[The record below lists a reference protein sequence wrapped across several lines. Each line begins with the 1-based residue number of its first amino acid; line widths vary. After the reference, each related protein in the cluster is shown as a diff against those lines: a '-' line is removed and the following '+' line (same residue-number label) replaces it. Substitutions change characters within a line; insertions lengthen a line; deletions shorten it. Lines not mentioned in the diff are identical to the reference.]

1 VKALVN
7 NASNRV
13 EHPRGEQILALVADS
28 LARSM
33 GEAIAAGSTIDT
45 DRILTTVTKAI
56 AGRLPVSCMAIL
68 LQSDPDK
75 SRVHLAD
82 DRYPA
87 WVTWVEDYITT
98 LLRPHEAPTTG
109 LSRHVIESGVPYFFP
124 RMTLASLASL
134 GSEEGRQYAAAHP
147 MPAPAD
153 EVGLLMVPMRS
164 GPAVVGTLA
173 IFDWGCTQVLG
184 DADLDWMQRAADR
197 VGLAIEN
204 AQMRNHAV
212 QRLERIATLSEVAM
226 AIASGQDMRVTF
238 KFILE
243 RTMATLRVDAADIVL
258 VDETEDVLFVAAS
271 AGFRSAHNAEVRS
284 HVPSDA
290 GKQWVIEHNIGSTA
304 AIEWIGQSRRW
315 MLAREGLL
323 SYTAAPLT
331 VREKF
336 VGALEVFSRAA
347 LEPDT
352 EWLSFLDAMASQ
364 AAIAY
369 DSSTMFEAL
378 RKRGGRAP
386 AHRVPPPDLSD
397 RELQILALLVQGA
410 SNREVAEKLHLS
422 QNTIK
427 FHVRQLLEKAE
438 VANRT
443 ELASRAVHGE
453 WV

>member
-1 VKALVN
+1 MN
-7 NASNRV
+7 SASHRV
-13 EHPRGEQILALVADS
+13 EYPRGEQILALVADS
-28 LARSM
+28 LTRTL
-33 GEAIAAGSTIDT
+33 GEAIAVGSTIDT

-56 AGRLPVSCMAIL
+56 AGRLPVTCMAIL

-82 DRYPA
+82 DRNPA
-87 WVTWVEDYITT
+87 FTRWVEDYIAT

-109 LSRHVIESGVPYFFP
+109 LSRRVLESGVPIFFP
-124 RMTLASLASL
+124 RMPLASLASI
-134 GSEEGRQYAAAHP
+134 GSEEGRHYAAEHP

-153 EVGLLMVPMRS
+153 ELGLLMVPMRS

-173 IFDWGCTQVLG
+173 IFDWGCTQVLA
-184 DADLDWMQRAADR
+184 DADLDWMQRAADT
-197 VGLAIEN
+197 VGITVEN

-212 QRLERIATLSEVAM
+212 QRLDRIATLSDVAM
-226 AIASGQDMRVTF
+226 AIASGQDLRVTF

-243 RTMATLRVDAADIVL
+243 RAMATLRVDAADILL
-258 VDETEDVLFVAAS
+258 VDETEDVVFVAAN
-271 AGFRSAHNAEVRS
+271 AGFRTVHSAEARG
-284 HVPSDA
+284 HVPSES
-290 GKQWVIEHNIGSTA
+290 GKQWVIEHNVGSPA
-304 AIEWIGQSRRW
+304 AIEWISQSRRW

-347 LEPDT
+347 LEPDN

-369 DSSTMFEAL
+369 DSSTMHEAQ
-378 RKRGGRAP
+378 RKGGGHTPAHRAP
-386 AHRVPPPDLSD
+386 APAFSE
-397 RELQILALLVQGA
+397 RELQILRLVVEGA

-443 ELASRAVHGE
+443 ELASQAVHHD
-453 WV
+453 WI

>member
-1 VKALVN
+1 VN
-7 NASNRV
+7 SASNRV
-13 EHPRGEQILALVADS
+13 EYPRGEQILALVADS
-28 LARSM
+28 LTRTL
-33 GEAIAAGSTIDT
+33 GEAIAHGSTIDT
-45 DRILTTVTKAI
+45 DRILTTVTTAI
-56 AGRLPVSCMAIL
+56 AGRLPVTCMAIL

-82 DRYPA
+82 DRNPA
-87 WVTWVEDYITT
+87 FTGWVEDYIAT

-109 LSRHVIESGVPYFFP
+109 LARRVVESGVPIFFP
-124 RMTLASLASL
+124 RMPLASLASI
-134 GSEEGRQYAAAHP
+134 GSEEGRQYAAEHP

-153 EVGLLMVPMRS
+153 ELGLLMVPMRT

-197 VGLAIEN
+197 VGITVEN

-212 QRLERIATLSEVAM
+212 QRLDRIAALSDVAM
-226 AIASGQDMRVTF
+226 AIASGQDLRVTF
-238 KFILE
+238 TLILE
-243 RTMATLRVDAADIVL
+243 RAMATLRVDAADILL
-258 VDETEDVLFVAAS
+258 VDETDDAVFVAAN
-271 AGFRSAHNAEVRS
+271 AGFRSMHNAEMRG
-284 HVPSDA
+284 HVPSEA
-290 GKQWVIEHNIGSTA
+290 GKQWVIEHNIASPA

-336 VGALEVFSRAA
+336 VGALEVFSRAV
-347 LEPDT
+347 LEPDN
-352 EWLSFLDAMASQ
+352 EWLGFLDAMASQ

-369 DSSTMFEAL
+369 DNSTMHEAQ
-378 RKRGGRAP
+378 RKGGAHAP
-386 AHRVPPPDLSD
+386 AHRAPPPAFSE
-397 RELQILALLVQGA
+397 RELQILRQVVEGA
-410 SNREVAEKLHLS
+410 TNREVAETLHLS

-443 ELASRAVHGE
+443 ELASKAVHHA